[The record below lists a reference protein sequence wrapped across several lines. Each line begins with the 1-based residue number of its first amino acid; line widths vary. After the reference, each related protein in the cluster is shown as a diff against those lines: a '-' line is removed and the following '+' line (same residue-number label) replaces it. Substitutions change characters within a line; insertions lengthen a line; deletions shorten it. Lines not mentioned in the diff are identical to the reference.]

1 LFAMESCLF
10 PEFGELPDVFE
21 DLLSGL
27 LLFSSLATELMELM
41 ASMSGDVGE
50 KSQAEL
56 LGDVDDGV

>member
-1 LFAMESCLF
+1 MESCLF

-27 LLFSSLATELMELM
+27 LLFSSLATKLMELM
-41 ASMSGDVGE
+41 TSMSGDVGE